1 MQDAFA
7 DLLIA
12 SSLYFIC
19 MFLYLL
25 GEKNPKTK
33 KKNNPNQ
40 KQPKTP
46 TPKSCKIFSIL
57 LFLFAL
63 FLKDILNYMPL

>member
-33 KKNNPNQ
+33 KK
-40 KQPKTP
+40 KQPK
-46 TPKSCKIFSIL
+46 PKTAQNPHPKIL
-57 LFLFAL
+57 
-63 FLKDILNYMPL
+63 